1 MNNAEVLTKFT
12 ADTKEIDG
20 ATKSVSKDFDL
31 LAAAGVVA
39 FAKIGSEFNE
49 MIINIL
55 KGGVE
60 YNSQIETYMT
70 RLETLTGSAEE
81 ANKVLDQIKKDA
93 LSTPF
98 DVSSLTQAES
108 LLLSTGLSAE
118 EARGDILALG
128 DAVAASGGGNAEL
141 QRMAVNLQQ
150 IKNVGKASALDIK
163 QFAYAGIDIYGLLAD
178 SMGISREEA
187 AKLDVS
193 YEMLSNALQKA
204 SNEGGKYYKAME
216 KQSKTMAGAT
226 SNLQESWQ
234 VLKGELAQG
243 VFNALKDLIPK
254 LTELFDWLGKNK
266 EVVIAIAVP
275 IITFTNLLLGLMVVK
290 GVAAGFVKLWA
301 AIGMNPI
308 AITIA
313 GIAALVAG
321 FVYLWNHCEAFRDFF
336 IGLWNVLKTSVQNA
350 VIVIGDLF
358 DSLGEAFNWLGN
370 KFNDIKDK
378 IVGAATSLRDG
389 VNDKIQGIGTFFTNI
404 GEGIKNSFKAVI
416 NWIIDKFNWFIRQV
430 NKIKFPDWD
439 WLGDLAGKGFN
450 FKELQKLATGTNYV
464 PQDMPAFLHEGEAV
478 VPKKF
483 NPYAN
488 GIDFTGLGSTGQQ
501 KNIIINIENNME
513 YDNLG
518 QLVNNIKTFSGGAK
532 NDFNYG
538 MGR

>member
-1 MNNAEVLTKFT
+1 MNGAEILTKFT
-12 ADTKEIDG
+12 ADTSQVDS
-20 ATKSVSKDFDL
+20 ATKSVSKDFQDL
-31 LAAAGVVA
+31 AKAGSIAFTALGTAADA
-39 FAKIGSEFNE
+39 FAVS
-49 MIINIL
+49 IL
-55 KGGVE
+55 KGGIE

-178 SMGISREEA
+178 SMGITREEA
-187 AKLDVS
+187 SKLDVS
-193 YEMLSNALQKA
+193 YEMLSKALNKA
-204 SNEGGKYYKAME
+204 SGEGGKYYKAME
-216 KQSKTMAGAT
+216 KQSTTMAGAT
-226 SNLQESWQ
+226 SNLKESWS
-234 VLKGELAQG
+234 VLKGELAEG
-243 VFNALKDLIPK
+243 VFNALKDLTPK

-266 EVVIAIAVP
+266 EIIIAIAVP
-275 IITFTNLLLGLMVVK
+275 VLTFINTLLGFMILSK
-290 GVAAGFVKLWA
+290 IIGLFVALWA
-301 AIGMNPI
+301 AIMANPFVAII
-308 AITIA
+308 ALITA
-313 GIAALVAG
+313 VVAA
-321 FVYLWNHCEAFRDFF
+321 FVYLWNHCEAFRDFW
-336 IGLWNVLKTSVQNA
+336 ITLWEALKSAIDTTVGGIKDAFN
-350 VIVIGDLF
+350 DL
-358 DSLGEAFNWLGN
+358 GTAFNWLGN
-370 KFNDIKDK
+370 KFNDIKNN
-378 IVGAATSLRDG
+378 IVGAATSLRDS
-389 VNDKIQGIGTFFTNI
+389 VNDRIQGISTFFTNI
-404 GEGIKNSFKAVI
+404 GEGIKNSFKAII
-416 NWIIDKFNWFIRQV
+416 NWLIDKFNWFIRQV

-439 WLGDLAGKGFN
+439 FLGDLAGKGFN
-450 FKELQKLATGTNYV
+450 FKELQRLATGTNYV

-488 GIDFTGLGSTGQQ
+488 GIDFTGIGSTGQQ

>member
-1 MNNAEVLTKFT
+1 MNNADVLVKFTGDNSDADKKIDELTKKLEQAEKQGERSFKILT
-12 ADTKEIDG
+12 
-20 ATKSVSKDFDL
+20 
-31 LAAAGVVA
+31 AAADGFAVA
-39 FAKIGSEFNE
+39 
-49 MIINIL
+49 IL

-108 LLLSTGLSAE
+108 LLLSTGLSAKD
-118 EARGDILALG
+118 ARSDILALG

-178 SMGISREEA
+178 SMGITREEA

-193 YEMLSNALQKA
+193 YEMLSDALQKA
-204 SNEGGKYYKAME
+204 SGEGGKYYKAME

-226 SNLQESWQ
+226 SNLKESWE
-234 VLKGELAQG
+234 VLKGELAEG

-266 EVVIAIAVP
+266 EVIIAIAVP
-275 IITFTNLLLGLMVVK
+275 VLTFINVLAGLMLVDKLTTSFIKFFLVLAAHPFMAI
-290 GVAAGFVKLWA
+290 VAA
-301 AIGMNPI
+301 
-308 AITIA
+308 
-313 GIAALVAG
+313 IAALVAG
-321 FVYLWNHCEAFRDFF
+321 FIYLWNHCEAFRNFF
-336 IGLWNVLKTSVQNA
+336 IKLWEALKSAVETTVGGLKDVFN
-350 VIVIGDLF
+350 D
-358 DSLGEAFNWLGN
+358 LGEAFNWLGN
-370 KFNDIKDK
+370 KFNDIKNN
-378 IVGAATSLRDG
+378 IVGAATSLRDS
-389 VNDKIQGIGTFFTNI
+389 VNDRIQGIATFFTNI
-404 GEGIKNSFKAVI
+404 GEGIKNSFKAII
-416 NWIIDKFNWFIRQV
+416 NWLIDKFNWFIRQV

-439 WLGDLAGKGFN
+439 FLGSLAGKGFD
-450 FKELQKLATGTNYV
+450 FDELNPLATGTNYV

-488 GIDFTGLGSTGQQ
+488 GIDFTSIGTPGNS